1 MADYTTDTTV
11 RISGETRAFLSIISD
26 REGLSFK
33 EIINNMSEFYAKNPI
48 SVKEKSLR
56 LGEGTER
63 IIKIIRSIEKD
74 LLVPMGKDVFDLK
87 RKFEDIVYLNDQA
100 GAEGEDPEESNI
112 IEKEILQKTERD
124 QVADDVSRRDY
135 EKSKKANES
144 LVKILND
151 MIGET
156 KLTKKSGAG
165 AGTSYIIKISETEL
179 DTIKQTIK
187 LCTIQ

>member
-87 RKFEDIVYLNDQA
+87 RKFEDVVYLNDQA
-100 GAEGEDPEESNI
+100 GVEGEEAEESDVV
-112 IEKEILQKTERD
+112 EKEILQKQERD

-144 LVKILND
+144 LVRILND

>member
-87 RKFEDIVYLNDQA
+87 RKFEDVVYLNDQA
-100 GAEGEDPEESNI
+100 GVEGEEQEESDVV
-112 IEKEILQKTERD
+112 EKEILQKQERD

-144 LVKILND
+144 LVRILND